1 MRAADGSGRA
11 GRRVEAGRPLGAGR
25 RWLAMGRTVVS
36 VWPPQG
42 RGQLGGQRSRVG
54 GRPSTSGVGSGG
66 GRDVGSGGGGAFKVL
81 STATVGRAG
90 SFRAAVQNMYLSVGS
105 VYSSINR
112 RIYYINVGFG
122 IEKYSTVIFLGIEK
136 NRAT

>member
-1 MRAADGSGRA
+1 
-11 GRRVEAGRPLGAGR
+11 
-25 RWLAMGRTVVS
+25 
-36 VWPPQG
+36 
-42 RGQLGGQRSRVG
+42 
-54 GRPSTSGVGSGG
+54 
-66 GRDVGSGGGGAFKVL
+66 VGSGGGGAFKVL

-90 SFRAAVQNMYLSVGS
+90 SFRAAVQNMYSSVGS
-105 VYSSINR
+105 VYSLINR